1 MKYILTANAVLFIIA
16 LTIMFGKIGAETP
29 IEPMPALEKAPK
41 DPCWYVKHLPNQP
54 ITPIIIREQIKAPIE
69 CNNIA
74 DLG

>member
-1 MKYILTANAVLFIIA
+1 MKYVLTAVSIITVLTVIFYPRV
-16 LTIMFGKIGAETP
+16 GAETP

-69 CNNIA
+69 CNDVA
-74 DLG
+74 DLS